1 MKTIIRHLVC
11 VLTPLAVCL
20 GGLAQEVAPSSQGK
34 VAILANDRIL
44 QGDIELVGKQYRI
57 RRSIGESWLPADQVR
72 CLCGTL
78 EEAFA
83 YLLAQANL
91 NDGDERLRLARWC
104 HLHGLKQHA
113 ADEAAAAVRLRPDHV
128 ESQRLLKGM
137 QRSLNSDL
145 PSEQSKEE
153 SEPETMPNLPYNASS
168 LGLFVNKVQP
178 ILMNACARCHA
189 CGKGGAFKLARVY
202 DEGGLGNRRT
212 TQQNLMATLA
222 QLNRERP
229 SSSPLL
235 SYALTLHGN
244 ADMPPLPARTAPAY
258 RTLEEWV
265 QQALA
270 GLPRTTAAG
279 PPLVTEMKNVGV
291 VQPPLSSAVGTA
303 PAPVPSAQTAVAGAS
318 WIAQW
323 QPPSKENS
331 ESPKDQPKPAPAQT
345 ASETQPPVDPAATEF
360 AQPRADTAS
369 ASSTP
374 VDPFDPLIFNRQ
386 MHPGK

>member
-11 VLTPLAVCL
+11 FLTLLAVCL
-20 GGLAQEVAPSSQGK
+20 GGLAQDVAPSSQGK

-128 ESQRLLKGM
+128 ESRRLLKGM
-137 QRSLNSDL
+137 QRSLNSDR
-145 PSEQSKEE
+145 PSEQPKEE
-153 SEPETMPNLPYNASS
+153 AESETMPNLPYNASS

-189 CGKGGAFKLARVY
+189 CGKGGSFKLARVY

-235 SYALTLHGN
+235 TYALTLHGN

-258 RTLEEWV
+258 RALEEWV

-270 GLPRTTAAG
+270 GLPRTTAAA
-279 PPLVTEMKNVGV
+279 PPLVTEVKSVGV
-291 VQPPLSSAVGTA
+291 AQPPISPVVA
-303 PAPVPSAQTAVAGAS
+303 PAPGPSGQTAVAGAS
-318 WIAQW
+318 WIAKW
-323 QPPSKENS
+323 QPTAKEYS
-331 ESPKDQPKPAPAQT
+331 ESPKDQPQPTPVQAE
-345 ASETQPPVDPAATEF
+345 SEPQPPVDPTASEF
-360 AQPRADTAS
+360 AQPRADTEAT
-369 ASSTP
+369 SSTP

>member
-11 VLTPLAVCL
+11 VLTLLVACL
-20 GGLAQEVAPSSQGK
+20 IGLAQEVAPSSQGK

-44 QGDIELVGKQYRI
+44 QGEIELVGKQYRI
-57 RRSIGESWLPADQVR
+57 RRSIGESWLPAEQVR
-72 CLCGTL
+72 CLCDSL

-153 SEPETMPNLPYNASS
+153 AEPETMPNLPYNASS

-235 SYALTLHGN
+235 TYALTLHGN

-270 GLPRTTAAG
+270 GLPRTTAAA
-279 PPLVTEMKNVGV
+279 PPLVTEAKSVGV
-291 VQPPLSSAVGTA
+291 VQPPLSPVVATPSTGT
-303 PAPVPSAQTAVAGAS
+303 SAQTAVGGAS

-323 QPPSKENS
+323 QPPIKDNS
-331 ESPKDQPKPAPAQT
+331 EAPKDQPKPTPVQAV
-345 ASETQPPVDPAATEF
+345 SENQPPTDPAGTEF
-360 AQPRADTAS
+360 AQPRADTEA
-369 ASSTP
+369 APSTP